1 MGLPTPGTNQ
11 LQVLRA
17 VEDGW
22 QAFCRAPWPFLLFQ
36 VLALV
41 IAAPFA
47 ALVAAGVVRL
57 SGPEPAFVH
66 PIAAGIAVVVGVV
79 GYVVVALW
87 GVVGLVRGAWLSL
100 EGQRPVF
107 RTFTRWD
114 GAASGRLLLSTLLLA
129 VVVAVLALIASL
141 IGTGLGVLHLVP
153 GDPEVPAPAVAAG
166 GQAAAEHPQGRR
178 GGREPQ
184 LVGGAVAG
192 DRGERDARH
201 RPAVQLRRP
210 VRDPAADDLRQH
222 RRLPAAVRQRRP
234 HRPAQ

>member
-47 ALVAAGVVRL
+47 GLVAGGVVRL

-114 GAASGRLLLSTLLLA
+114 GAASGRLLLSTL
-129 VVVAVLALIASL
+129 V
-141 IGTGLGVLHLVP
+141 
-153 GDPEVPAPAVAAG
+153 
-166 GQAAAEHPQGRR
+166 
-178 GGREPQ
+178 
-184 LVGGAVAG
+184 
-192 DRGERDARH
+192 
-201 RPAVQLRRP
+201 
-210 VRDPAADDLRQH
+210 
-222 RRLPAAVRQRRP
+222 
-234 HRPAQ
+234 